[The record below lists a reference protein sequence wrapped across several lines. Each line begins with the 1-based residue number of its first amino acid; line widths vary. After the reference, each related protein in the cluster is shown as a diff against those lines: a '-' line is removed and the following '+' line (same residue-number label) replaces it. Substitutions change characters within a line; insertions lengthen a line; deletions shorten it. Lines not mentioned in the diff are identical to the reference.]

1 MRFPL
6 RKEPSNYLKP
16 IPYSSFR
23 YCVIN
28 SFFELLIRIYRIL
41 MTQVGTKNDEVEVK
55 VFNETVFEYILS
67 FITNYKSS
75 PLYVLTVNV
84 KRDKDFLV
92 AKRFYYRAFYPSEMK
107 TSMAQRC

>member
-16 IPYSSFR
+16 IAYSSFR
-23 YCVIN
+23 YCVTN
-28 SFFELLIRIYRIL
+28 SFFELLIKIYRIL
-41 MTQVGTKNDEVEVK
+41 MTQVGTKNVVEVK
-55 VFNETVFEYILS
+55 VFNKTVFEYILS

-75 PLYVLTVNV
+75 PLCVLTFNV

-92 AKRFYYRAFYPSEMK
+92 AKRFYHRAFYPSEMK
-107 TSMAQRC
+107 TSVAQRC